1 MDEITFA
8 MDSSVRYL
16 SLNFM
21 TLPKLVAIPISTA
34 MVNLICF
41 RQKGRRLLYSA
52 FYLFSTAQLVLLC
65 TSPLFAQQIPVPTLP
80 QPPTTPLPPP
90 LPPPTPLPPP
100 SELLTPPGSAP
111 APNIPEPLPDIPGE
125 IKVDGY
131 QVEGSTVFSKEE
143 FDAVLKPFV
152 GNISFAQLL
161 QARSAVTQ
169 LYVSK
174 GYITSGAFIPPQTLT
189 GGIVKIQ
196 VVEGSIEEIRVT
208 GTGRLNP
215 NYVRSRLRLGA
226 KTPLNVNRLLES
238 LQLLQLN
245 PLIRNISAELSAGT
259 RPGLSILEVTVRPER
274 TFSASISLDNNSPP
288 SVGVFRRQLNINQAN
303 LTGNG
308 DSFTVSYSNT
318 NGSNQ
323 IETNYILPVNARNGT
338 IRLGF
343 DWIKSSIIEE
353 PFDQVDIGAVS
364 YDYELSFRQPVIL
377 TPNKE
382 LALGLTLNRRESNTT
397 LLGEPFPLSPGA
409 NEEGQTRLSIIRFFQ
424 EWTKRDSQSVFAA
437 RSQFSLGIGAFD
449 ASIRE
454 SAPDGR
460 FFSWRG
466 QAQWLRLLGRNVTD
480 PSGSPIL
487 LIRADMQLADR
498 PLVPLEQFAIG
509 GADSVR
515 GYRQDLFL
523 TDNGILGS
531 VEVRIPVYRL
541 RDRPGVFQVI
551 PFVDVGKVWNNG
563 DREDPD
569 PGILASIGVGLQW
582 QMGERL
588 RFRFDYGLPL
598 VNANL
603 RERTLQEQGFYFSF
617 QYNPF
622 ARD

>member
-1 MDEITFA
+1 M
-8 MDSSVRYL
+8 M
-16 SLNFM
+16 
-21 TLPKLVAIPISTA
+21 LPNLVAIPVSA
-34 MVNLICF
+34 VLLNLICF
-41 RQKGRRLLYSA
+41 ASN
-52 FYLFSTAQLVLLC
+52 T
-65 TSPLFAQQIPVPTLP
+65 TPLFAQQINPSQPVPRIP
-80 QPPTTPLPPP
+80 QPPTTPPLLPT
-90 LPPPTPLPPP
+90 PTPLPPP
-100 SELLTPPGSAP
+100 SELLTPPSA
-111 APNIPEPLPDIPGE
+111 APSVPETLPSDIPGE
-125 IKVDGY
+125 IKVEGY
-131 QVEGSTVFSKEE
+131 EVEGSTVFSKED
-143 FDAVLKPFV
+143 FDRVLKPYV

-161 QARSAVTQ
+161 QARSAITK
-169 LYVSK
+169 LYVDN

-189 GGIVKIQ
+189 GGVVKIQ
-196 VVEGSIEEIRVT
+196 VVEGSIEEIRVS

-215 NYVRSRLRLGA
+215 NYVRSRLELGT

-259 RPGLSILEVTVRPER
+259 RSGLSVLEVTVRPER
-274 TFSASISLDNNSPP
+274 TFSATIGLDNSSPP

-308 DSFTVSYSNT
+308 DTFSVNYSNT

-323 IETNYILPVNARNGT
+323 LEANYIFPVNARNGT

-364 YDYELSFRQPVIL
+364 YDYELSFRQPLIL

-382 LALGLTLNRRESNTT
+382 LALGLTLNRRESNTS
-397 LLGEPFPLSPGA
+397 LLGEPFQLSPGA
-409 NEEGQTRLSIIRFFQ
+409 NEKGQTRLAVIRFFQ
-424 EWTKRDSQSVFAA
+424 EWTQRESRSVFAA
-437 RSQFSLGIGAFD
+437 RSQFNLGIGAFD

-466 QAQWLRLLGRNVTD
+466 QAQWLRLLGGNAAD
-480 PSGSPIL
+480 PSGSPVL
-487 LIRADMQLADR
+487 LIRADMQLSDR
-498 PLVPLEQFAIG
+498 PLVPLEQFALG
-509 GADSVR
+509 GFDSVR

-531 VEVRIPVYRL
+531 VEIRIPVYRL

-563 DREDPD
+563 DRENPD
-569 PGILASIGVGLQW
+569 PSTIASIGVGLQW
-582 QMGERL
+582 QMGEKL

-598 VNANL
+598 VNVGFQ
-603 RERTLQEQGFYFSF
+603 ERTLQEQGFYFSF

-622 ARD
+622 ARN

>member
-1 MDEITFA
+1 MVDSMEKITFVV
-8 MDSSVRYL
+8 DGFIFRYL
-16 SLNFM
+16 SVSFM
-21 TLPKLVAIPISTA
+21 KLPKFFAVPVSAALL
-34 MVNLICF
+34 NLICF
-41 RQKGRRLLYSA
+41 
-52 FYLFSTAQLVLLC
+52 
-65 TSPLFAQQIPVPTLP
+65 TSNTPLFAQQISPSQPVPRVPL
-80 QPPTTPLPPP
+80 PPTTPPP
-90 LPPPTPLPPP
+90 LPTPSPLPPP
-100 SELLTPPGSAP
+100 SELLTPPSA
-111 APNIPEPLPDIPGE
+111 APSTPEVLPSDIPGE
-125 IKVDGY
+125 IQVDGY
-131 QVEGSTVFSKEE
+131 EVEGSTVFSKED
-143 FDAVLKPFV
+143 FDRVLKDFV
-152 GNISFAQLL
+152 GKISFAQLL
-161 QARSAVTQ
+161 QARSAITK
-169 LYVSK
+169 LYVDN

-196 VVEGSIEEIRVT
+196 VVEGSVEEIRVT

-259 RPGLSILEVTVRPER
+259 RPGLSVLEVSVTPER
-274 TFSASISLDNNSPP
+274 TFSATIGLDNNSPP
-288 SVGVFRRQLNINQAN
+288 SVGVFRRQLSINQAN

-308 DSFTVSYSNT
+308 DTFSVNYSNT

-323 IETNYILPVNARNGT
+323 IEANYILPVNARNGT

-364 YDYELSFRQPVIL
+364 YDYEVSFRQPLIL
-377 TPNKE
+377 TPTQE
-382 LALGLTLNRRESNTT
+382 LALGLTFNRRESNTS
-397 LLGEPFPLSPGA
+397 LLGEPFQLSPGA
-409 NEEGQTRLSIIRFFQ
+409 NEEGETRLSVIRFFQ
-424 EWTKRDSQSVFAA
+424 EWTQRESRSVFAA
-437 RSQFSLGIGAFD
+437 RSQFNLGLGAFD
-449 ASIRE
+449 ASIRQN
-454 SAPDGR
+454 APDGR

-466 QAQWLRLLGRNVTD
+466 QAQWLRLLGGNATD

-487 LIRADMQLADR
+487 LVRADMQLASR
-498 PLVPLEQFAIG
+498 PLVPLEQFALG
-509 GADSVR
+509 GVDSVR

-551 PFVDVGKVWNNG
+551 PFVDVGTVWNNG

-569 PGILASIGVGLQW
+569 PSTLASIGVGLQW

-598 VNANL
+598 VNTGL

>member
-1 MDEITFA
+1 M
-8 MDSSVRYL
+8 
-16 SLNFM
+16 
-21 TLPKLVAIPISTA
+21 LPKLLSIPTSA
-34 MVNLICF
+34 VLLNLICF
-41 RQKGRRLLYSA
+41 ISDVPLL
-52 FYLFSTAQLVLLC
+52 
-65 TSPLFAQQIPVPTLP
+65 AQQINPNQPVPRVPL
-80 QPPTTPLPPP
+80 PPTTPQPLPTPEP
-90 LPPPTPLPPP
+90 LPPPA
-100 SELLTPPGSAP
+100 ELLTPPGSAP
-111 APNIPEPLPDIPGE
+111 APTTPEALPSDIPGE
-125 IKVDGY
+125 IQVDGY
-131 QVEGSTVFSKEE
+131 QVEGSTVFSKAD
-143 FDAVLKPFV
+143 FDKVLQPFV
-152 GNISFAQLL
+152 GKISFAQLL
-161 QARSAVTQ
+161 QARSAITK
-169 LYVSK
+169 LYVDN
-174 GYITSGAFIPPQTLT
+174 GYITSGAFIPPQTLS

-196 VVEGSIEEIRVT
+196 VVEGSVEEIRVT

-215 NYVRSRLRLGA
+215 GYVRSRLRLGA

-259 RPGLSILEVTVRPER
+259 RPGLSVLEITVRPER
-274 TFSASISLDNNSPP
+274 TFSATISLDNNSPP
-288 SVGVFRRQLNINQAN
+288 SVGVFRRQLSINQAN

-308 DSFTVSYSNT
+308 DTFAVNYSNT

-323 IETNYILPVNARNGT
+323 IEANYILPVNARNGT

-353 PFDQVDIGAVS
+353 PFDQVDIGAIS
-364 YDYELSFRQPVIL
+364 YDYELSFRQPLIL
-377 TPNKE
+377 TPTKE
-382 LALGLTLNRRESNTT
+382 LALGLTLNRRESNTS
-397 LLGEPFPLSPGA
+397 LLGEPFQLSPGA
-409 NEEGQTRLSIIRFFQ
+409 NEDGETRLSVIRFFQ
-424 EWTKRDSQSVFAA
+424 EWTQRESRSVFAA
-437 RSQFSLGIGAFD
+437 RSQFSVGVGAFG
-449 ASIRE
+449 ASDRE
-454 SAPDGR
+454 SSPDGQ
-460 FFSWRG
+460 FFTWRG
-466 QAQWLRLLGRNVTD
+466 QAQWLRLLGGNASD

-498 PLVPLEQFAIG
+498 PLVPLEQFALG
-509 GADSVR
+509 GVDSVR

-551 PFVDVGKVWNNG
+551 PFVDVGRVWNNG
-563 DREDPD
+563 DRENPD
-569 PGILASIGVGLQW
+569 PSTLAAIGVGLQW

-598 VNANL
+598 VNAGL

>member
-1 MDEITFA
+1 MDKTKLPIDRST
-8 MDSSVRYL
+8 VRCL
-16 SLNFM
+16 SLNCM
-21 TLPKLVAIPISTA
+21 KLPKLVVIPVSAALLNLVGFASSDTA
-34 MVNLICF
+34 
-41 RQKGRRLLYSA
+41 
-52 FYLFSTAQLVLLC
+52 
-65 TSPLFAQQIPVPTLP
+65 LFAQQINPSQPVPRLP
-80 QPPTTPLPPP
+80 LPPVTPPPP
-90 LPPPTPLPPP
+90 LPTPEPLPPP
-100 SELLTPPGSAP
+100 SELLTPPSGTPST
-111 APNIPEPLPDIPGE
+111 PEALPLPSDIPGE
-125 IKVDGY
+125 IKVEGY
-131 QVEGSTVFSKEE
+131 EVEGSTVFSKED
-143 FDAVLKPFV
+143 FDKVLQPFV

-161 QARSAVTQ
+161 QARSAITQ
-169 LYVSK
+169 LYVDN

-196 VVEGSIEEIRVT
+196 VVEGSIEEIKVT

-226 KTPLNVNRLLES
+226 KTPLNVNRLLQS

-259 RPGLSILEVTVRPER
+259 RPGLSVLEVTVRPER
-274 TFSASISLDNNSPP
+274 TFNATISLDNSSPP
-288 SVGVFRRQLNINQAN
+288 SVGVFRRQLSINQAN

-308 DSFTVSYSNT
+308 DTFAVNYSNT

-323 IETNYILPVNARNGT
+323 VEANYILPVNARNGT

-364 YDYELSFRQPVIL
+364 YDYELSFRQPIIL
-377 TPNKE
+377 TPNQE
-382 LALGLTLNRRESNTT
+382 LALGLTFNRRESNTT
-397 LLGEPFPLSPGA
+397 LLGEPFQLSPGA
-409 NEEGQTRLSIIRFFQ
+409 NEQGETRLSVIRFFQ
-424 EWTKRDSQSVFAA
+424 EWTQRESRSVFAA
-437 RSQFSLGIGAFD
+437 RSQFSLGVGLFD
-449 ASIRE
+449 ASNRE
-454 SAPDGR
+454 SGPDGH

-466 QAQWLRLLGRNVTD
+466 QAQWLRLLGGNAAD

-498 PLVPLEQFAIG
+498 PLVPLEQFALG
-509 GADSVR
+509 GFDSVR

-551 PFVDVGKVWNNG
+551 PFIDVGSVWNNG
-563 DREDPD
+563 DRENPD
-569 PGILASIGVGLQW
+569 PSTIASIGVGLQW

-598 VNANL
+598 VNTGL

>member
-1 MDEITFA
+1 MDKITFVV
-8 MDSSVRYL
+8 DNFIFRYL
-16 SLNFM
+16 SVNLTM
-21 TLPKLVAIPISTA
+21 LPKLVSIPVSA
-34 MVNLICF
+34 VLLNLICF
-41 RQKGRRLLYSA
+41 TSDVSLL
-52 FYLFSTAQLVLLC
+52 
-65 TSPLFAQQIPVPTLP
+65 AQQINPNQPVPRVPL
-80 QPPTTPLPPP
+80 PPTTP
-90 LPPPTPLPPP
+90 PPPTPELLPPP
-100 SELLTPPGSAP
+100 SELLTPPSTTP
-111 APNIPEPLPDIPGE
+111 STPEVLPSDIPGE
-125 IKVDGY
+125 IKVVGY
-131 QVEGSTVFSKEE
+131 EVVGSTVFSKAD
-143 FDAVLKPFV
+143 FDKVLKDYV

-161 QARSAVTQ
+161 QARSAVTE
-169 LYVSK
+169 LYTK
-174 GYITSGAFIPPQTLT
+174 NGYVTSGAFIPPQTLT
-189 GGIVKIQ
+189 GGVVKIQ

-208 GTGRLNP
+208 GTGRLKP
-215 NYVRSRLRLGA
+215 GYVRSRLELGA

-259 RPGLSILEVTVRPER
+259 RPGLSILEVRVTPER
-274 TFSASISLDNNSPP
+274 TFSASIGLDNSSPP
-288 SVGVFRRQLNINQAN
+288 SVGVFRRQLTINQAN

-308 DSFTVSYSNT
+308 DSFTVNYSNT

-323 IETNYILPVNARNGT
+323 IEANYILPVNPRNGT

-353 PFDQVDIGAVS
+353 PFDRVDIGAVS
-364 YDYELSFRQPVIL
+364 YDYELSFRQPLIL

-409 NEEGQTRLSIIRFFQ
+409 NDEGETRLSVIRFFQ
-424 EWTKRDSQSVFAA
+424 EWTQRESRSVFAA
-437 RSQFSLGIGAFD
+437 RSQFSLGVGAFD

-466 QAQWLRLLGRNVTD
+466 QAQWLRLLGGNATD

-531 VEVRIPVYRL
+531 VEVRIPIFRL

-551 PFVDVGKVWNNG
+551 PFVDVGRVWNNG
-563 DREDPD
+563 DRESPD
-569 PGILASIGVGLQW
+569 PSNLASIGVGLQW
-582 QMGERL
+582 QMGEKL

-598 VNANL
+598 VNVGL
-603 RERTLQEQGFYFSF
+603 QERTLQEQGFYFTF

>member
-1 MDEITFA
+1 M
-8 MDSSVRYL
+8 ML
-16 SLNFM
+16 L
-21 TLPKLVAIPISTA
+21 KLVAIPVSA
-34 MVNLICF
+34 AVLNLICF
-41 RQKGRRLLYSA
+41 TS
-52 FYLFSTAQLVLLC
+52 S
-65 TSPLFAQQIPVPTLP
+65 SPLFAQQINPSQPVPRLP
-80 QPPTTPLPPP
+80 QPPITPPPP
-90 LPPPTPLPPP
+90 LPTPEILPPP
-100 SELLTPPGSAP
+100 SELLTPPSVVP
-111 APNIPEPLPDIPGE
+111 SVPEALPSDIPGE
-125 IKVDGY
+125 IDVKDYDVK
-131 QVEGSTVFSKEE
+131 GSTVFSKED
-143 FDAVLKPFV
+143 FDEVLKDYK
-152 GNISFAQLL
+152 GRISFARLL
-161 QARSAVTQ
+161 QARSAITK
-169 LYVSK
+169 LYVDN

-189 GGIVKIQ
+189 GGVVKIS
-196 VVEGSIEEIRVT
+196 VVEGSVEEIRVT
-208 GTGRLNP
+208 GTGRLHS
-215 NYVRSRLRLGA
+215 NYVRSRLRNGT
-226 KTPLNVNRLLES
+226 KTPLNVNRLLQS

-259 RPGLSILEVTVRPER
+259 RPGLSVLEVTVRPER

-288 SVGVFRRQLNINQAN
+288 SVGVFRRQLNINELN

-323 IETNYILPVNARNGT
+323 IEANYILPVNARNGT

-343 DWIKSSIIEE
+343 DWIKSSIIEK

-364 YDYELSFRQPVIL
+364 YDYELSFRQPLIL

-397 LLGEPFPLSPGA
+397 LLGEPFQLSPGA
-409 NEEGQTRLSIIRFFQ
+409 NDKGQTRLAVIRFFQ
-424 EWTKRDSQSVFAA
+424 EWTQRESRSVFAA
-437 RSQFSLGIGAFD
+437 RSQFNLGVGAFD

-466 QAQWLRLLGRNVTD
+466 QAQWLRLLGGNAADT
-480 PSGSPIL
+480 SGSPIL

-498 PLVPLEQFAIG
+498 RLVPLEQFAIG
-509 GADSVR
+509 GSDSVR

-563 DREDPD
+563 NQKNPD
-569 PGILASIGVGLQW
+569 PSTLASIGVGLQW

-598 VNANL
+598 INTNL

-622 ARD
+622 ARN